1 MKVISVVNQ
10 KGGCGKT
17 ITAVNLAA
25 ALSKMN
31 QKVLLIDL
39 DPQAHATFALK
50 KESDFTITDILEK
63 TTQNQQIHQKDI
75 YREVSPSLYFIGSSI
90 GLASLEHTLSTR
102 NDKIDVL
109 KKFLD
114 KAGNNFDYAV
124 LDCPP
129 NLGLLTLNALAAST
143 YALIPINTCYFSL
156 RGTAILKDILGML
169 KEHKQ
174 TAPGA
179 FYLLSQVDLRSSFS
193 RIFVDKIKDELGNLL
208 LNTIIRTNTQLREAA
223 SGGQHIFD
231 YKSDSR
237 GACDFMSLAEEVNSL
252 SSETNW
258 TPLFLRKNGLSEV
271 YVVGDFTDWKK
282 NEEFK
287 LKKIGDDLWN
297 INLQLN
303 KGQYRYKFLTGQD
316 WIIDPYN
323 KKTEDDPFGGKNS
336 VLIVK

>member
-17 ITAVNLAA
+17 ITALNLSA

-31 QKVLLIDL
+31 QRVLLIDL

-63 TTQNQQIHQKDI
+63 ISQKQEIHQGKI
-75 YREVSPSLYFIGSSI
+75 WSQVSPNFYFIGSRI
-90 GLASLEHTLSTR
+90 GLASLEQTLSGR
-102 NDKIDVL
+102 DDKIDVL
-109 KKFLD
+109 KNFLD
-114 KAGNNFDYAV
+114 KVANNFEYVV

-143 YALIPINTCYFSL
+143 YSIIPINTCHFSL
-156 RGTAILKDILGML
+156 RGTAILKDILAML

-174 TAPGA
+174 VAPSA

-193 RIFVDKIKDELGNLL
+193 RIFMEKIKDELGDLL

-223 SGGQHIFD
+223 SSGQHIFD

-237 GACDFMSLAEEVNSL
+237 GAHDFMSLAEEINSL
-252 SSETNW
+252 TAAPTW
-258 TPLFLRKNGLSEV
+258 TPLFLRGNDLSEV

-282 NEEFK
+282 NENFK
-287 LKKIGDDLWN
+287 LNKIGDDLWS

-303 KGQYRYKFLTGQD
+303 KGRYRYKFLVGQN

-336 VLIVK
+336 VLTVK